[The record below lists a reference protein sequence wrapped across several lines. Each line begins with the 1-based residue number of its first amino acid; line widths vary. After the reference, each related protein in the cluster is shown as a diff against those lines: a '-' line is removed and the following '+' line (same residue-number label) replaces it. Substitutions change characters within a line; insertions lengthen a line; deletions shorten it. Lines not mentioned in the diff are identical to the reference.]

1 MVSHV
6 QCYCS
11 PATEMSLQG
20 GTVPCGPRAL
30 AHRSGESP
38 HCRDPSHPGRASETC
53 KFPNMIPNYP
63 CCLFFF
69 FWILYFVL
77 KQMAWSQGDMLIALS
92 RKVCT
97 AHLLAPCG
105 KKEKKKR
112 WGGKGLPPAVD
123 WLIRDHSTYGCWS
136 LTGDLEKCSEGIYST
151 VTHSPLPRAFLQP
164 PAFMEQWM
172 CAPNCARRRW
182 GREKEIKGSS

>member
-1 MVSHV
+1 MWPESLGSQVWGK
-6 QCYCS
+6 
-11 PATEMSLQG
+11 PPLQG
-20 GTVPCGPRAL
+20 SLPPRKSKWDLQVPKHDTQLPL
-30 AHRSGESP
+30 LP
-38 HCRDPSHPGRASETC
+38 
-53 KFPNMIPNYP
+53 
-63 CCLFFF
+63 FFF

-112 WGGKGLPPAVD
+112 GRKSLPPAVD

-136 LTGDLEKCSEGIYST
+136 LIGDLEKCSEGIYST

-172 CAPNCARRRW
+172 CAQNCARRRG
-182 GREKEIKGSS
+182 GREKERKGSS